1 MRYTFFKRSIIN
13 VNTIFKNEVSDLS
26 RPELTV
32 IEGGLSVPVSKRE
45 KYFVS
50 AYVTD
55 TRLMG
60 VLSIYARWRLSG
72 SSDTEADLHQFF
84 YIDCEEMGLE
94 TYKSIIGNDS
104 NELSYIEQALMG
116 GLGAKKNRSC
126 RTSSS
131 RPADLLQK
139 IQ

>member
-84 YIDCEEMGLE
+84 YIDCEELGLRNVQVHHR
-94 TYKSIIGNDS
+94 KR
-104 NELSYIEQALMG
+104 Q
-116 GLGAKKNRSC
+116 R
-126 RTSSS
+126 
-131 RPADLLQK
+131 
-139 IQ
+139 